1 MEFNYNNI
9 DEMTPKERAT
19 AISTGKTVDRIQCC
33 PLMGEVG
40 AKFIGVKISK
50 LCFDYKLMVDTEINS
65 YKTFHFDGAGIGPNL
80 FGIAEAM
87 GTTLAFPDNDMPYVA
102 IPILKNYD
110 DIKKLLPV
118 NPNKDGRLPLFLE
131 ASKIIKE
138 KIGDEVGI
146 SSGLG
151 GPFTTAASLR
161 GTDIFLRDTIRN
173 PEWVHKLLELSTESI
188 FNYIDAVSDI
198 GVKPSLAEPVGSLTV
213 ISPKQF
219 RTFVKPYLKKCVD
232 KIIERWGSGPSI
244 HVCGNTKGIWDD
256 LADIGA
262 QVLSVDNIVDIE
274 EVKNS
279 VGSRVTIMGNVK
291 PIETVCHGGKEE
303 IFNEVKECIKKS
315 YDSPKGFILSTGCKV
330 PMQTSKENIQ
340 FLMQAA
346 RTYGKYPI
354 DPQNWD

>member
-1 MEFNYNNI
+1 MQY
-9 DEMTPKERAT
+9 DEMTPKERAA
-19 AISTGKTVDRIQCC
+19 AINSGKPFDRIQCC

-65 YKTFHFDGAGIGPNL
+65 YKTFGFDGAGIGPNL

-87 GTTLAFPDNDMPYVA
+87 GTTLAYPDNDMPYID
-102 IPILKNYD
+102 IPFLKNYD
-110 DIKKLLPV
+110 DIKKLIPV
-118 NPNKDGRLPLFLE
+118 NPHKDGRLPLFLE
-131 ASKIIKE
+131 ACKIINE
-138 KIGDEVGI
+138 KIGSEVGV

-161 GTDIFLRDTIRN
+161 GTDVFLRDIIKN
-173 PEWVHKLLELSTESI
+173 PEWVHKLLEISTESI

-198 GVKPSLAEPVGSLTV
+198 GVKPSLAEPVASLTV

-244 HVCGNTKGIWDD
+244 HICGNTKGIWEDI
-256 LADIGA
+256 ADTGA
-262 QVLSVDNIVDIE
+262 QVISVDNVVDME

-279 VGSRVTIMGNVK
+279 VGNRSIIMGNVK
-291 PIETVCHGGKEE
+291 PIDTVCFGGKEE

-315 YDSPKGFILSTGCKV
+315 YDSPKGFILSTGCKI
-330 PMQTSKENIQ
+330 PMKTSKENVEL
-340 FLMQAA
+340 FMQAA

-354 DPQNWD
+354 NPKILD

>member
-1 MEFNYNNI
+1 MQY
-9 DEMTPKERAT
+9 DEMTPKERAS
-19 AISTGKTVDRIQCC
+19 AINSGKPVDRIQCC

-40 AKFIGVKISK
+40 AKFINVKISK

-65 YKTFHFDGAGIGPNL
+65 YKTFGFDGAGIGPNL

-87 GTTLAFPDNDMPYVA
+87 GTTLAYPDNDMPYID
-102 IPILKNYD
+102 IPFLKNYD
-110 DIKKLLPV
+110 DIKKLIPV
-118 NPNKDGRLPLFLE
+118 NPHKDGRLPLFLE
-131 ASKIIKE
+131 ASKIINE
-138 KIGDEVGI
+138 KIGTEVGI
-146 SSGLG
+146 SSSLG

-161 GTDIFLRDTIRN
+161 GTDVFLRDIIKN
-173 PEWVHKLLELSTESI
+173 PDWVHKLLEISTESI

-198 GVKPSLAEPVGSLTV
+198 GIKPSFGEPVASLTV

-244 HVCGNTKGIWDD
+244 HICGNTKGIWEDI
-256 LADIGA
+256 ADTGA
-262 QVLSVDNIVDIE
+262 QVISVDNVVDME

-279 VGSRVTIMGNVK
+279 VGNRSIIMGNVK
-291 PIETVCHGGKEE
+291 PIDTVCFGGKEE

-315 YDSPKGFILSTGCKV
+315 YNSPKGFILSTGCKI
-330 PMQTSKENIQ
+330 PMQTSKENVEL
-340 FLMQAA
+340 FMQAA

-354 DPQNWD
+354 NPKILD